1 MNNSKISSTVLL
13 RISGCFIFDVAVILA
28 FFKVVGLFFIIAPGK
43 SSFMLLVLLIGL
55 LIFNASII
63 LPSMLFKSIGI
74 PYSASTVT
82 VMLLYVIVANII
94 SIFFITGSTAMYIV
108 WELIIFACLLVV
120 LSIICTF
127 LKGAEENILKIEIER
142 EDKTSVMLQ
151 LLQIEDTLNKKENEE
166 YFLSIINLF
175 KTLKERIKASTPFG
189 RIIGNSSVFEL
200 ENQIKNNLVSLQEGL
215 ETWLTDKKSIK
226 LEKSFELNELIRLEK
241 LIKDTR
247 TLVINRETLNI
258 K

>member
-13 RISGCFIFDVAVILA
+13 KVSGCFIFDVAVLLA

-55 LIFNASII
+55 LIFNASVI

-74 PYSASTVT
+74 PYVASTVT
-82 VMLLYVIVANII
+82 LLLLYVIVANII
-94 SIFFITGSTAMYIV
+94 SIFFIMGSTVWYIV
-108 WELIIFACLLVV
+108 WELIIFAGLLVV
-120 LSIICTF
+120 LSIISTF
-127 LKGAEENILKIEIER
+127 LKGAAENITKIEIQAA
-142 EDKTSVMLQ
+142 DKTSVMLQ
-151 LLQIEDTLNKKENEE
+151 LLQIEDTLNKKGNGESV
-166 YFLSIINLF
+166 LSITNSF

-189 RIIGNSSVFEL
+189 RIIGNNAVFEL
-200 ENQIKNNLVSLQEGL
+200 EDQIKNNLVTLQVSLEASL
-215 ETWLTDKKSIK
+215 IDKKSIK
-226 LEKSFELNELIRLEK
+226 LEKSIELDELKGFQK
-241 LIKDTR
+241 LIKDTQ